1 MATLVFGIVG
11 GSLGGPLGAL
21 IGAQLGN
28 RLDRRLLGIGKPP
41 KPALD
46 ANRLVL
52 DSAYGAPI
60 PLVYG
65 QARVAGHVVW
75 ATEIDERRHDRPRG
89 GKGGGGGGGRNA
101 RFSYFISLAVAVSA
115 RPIQRIAR
123 IWADGKLLRDANGQP
138 LVPFTMT
145 VYPGSAEQPPDPTI
159 QAQEGVADTPPM
171 RGLAYVVIEDLPLSE
186 FGNRIPNLSFEV
198 VADETLDLAT
208 LLGDLAARAGVT
220 ATTSPAL
227 ARPLAGLTIA
237 AELPARQA
245 LEAVIETFDLLVR
258 EQPGGLHFLAPED
271 AVALAVDP
279 GLFGAAAGAQHPAP
293 VTRDRQDRARLPVG
307 IDLAFLDPAR
317 DYQRAIERARRRQPV
332 GRRIE
337 TVESP
342 FVLDAATA
350 RAQAQRL
357 LVARHRAAERIV
369 ASLPLAD
376 ALAVEIG
383 DRLPLP
389 DGGEMLVMGLE
400 ARAGRLTLEGV
411 PVSLPAAAVAPPPPS
426 SPAFPPV
433 LLPPPGPTRV
443 HLLDFPGLLREEDEP
458 LLPVAMAGSSAA
470 WRNGSLLASRDGG
483 ESFAVVAETAA
494 PAVIGDVE
502 QPPGAGP
509 TTFWDE
515 ANSLTVRLL
524 RPEMSLESRSA
535 LSVLNGGNLAM
546 VGAELIQFR
555 DAVLQADGSYRLS
568 GLLRGRQGT
577 EHAVAG
583 HTAGE
588 PFVLIDGGGLA
599 DARIPLALAGRSVL
613 VKPVSNVDDPDA
625 IAADA
630 MTVPLN
636 ALKPL
641 SPAHLRAV
649 RLASGDVRITWIRRT
664 RRNGEWLDGADV
676 PLGEECAC
684 YEVEI
689 CDAAGQAVRTLQ
701 TAQESAVYTAADQQA
716 DFGALPAVLTL
727 RVYQLSA
734 KVGRG
739 RPAEAT
745 FAL

>member
-28 RLDRRLLGIGKPP
+28 RLDRRLLGLKSRG
-41 KPALD
+41 PALD
-46 ANRLVL
+46 RKRLIL
-52 DSAYGAPI
+52 DSEYGAPI

-65 QARVAGHVVW
+65 KARVAGHVIW
-75 ATEIDERRHDRPRG
+75 TTDIDERRQDRPRG

-101 RFSYFISLAVAVSA
+101 KFSYFISLAVAVSA
-115 RPIQRIAR
+115 RPIRRIAR

-145 VYPGSAEQPPDPTI
+145 VYPGSAEQAPDPTI
-159 QAQEGVADTPPM
+159 QAFEGMGDTPPM
-171 RGLAYVVIEDLPLSE
+171 RGLAYVVIEDLPLSA

-198 VADETLDLAT
+198 VADDTLDLAT
-208 LLGDLAARAGVT
+208 LLQDLAARAGVA

-227 ARPLAGLTIA
+227 ARPLGGLAIA
-237 AELPARQA
+237 AELPVRKA

-258 EQPGGLHFLAPED
+258 ERPGGLDFLAPED
-271 AVALAVDP
+271 AQTLTLDP
-279 GLFGAAAGAQHPAP
+279 ALFGAAAGPERAAT
-293 VTRDRQDRARLPVG
+293 VIRDRQDRSRLPVG

-332 GRRIE
+332 GQRIE
-337 TVESP
+337 TVDAP
-342 FVLDAATA
+342 FVLDAGTA
-350 RAQAQRL
+350 RAQAHRL
-357 LVARHRAAERIV
+357 LVARHRAAERI
-369 ASLPLAD
+369 ATGLPLAD

-383 DRLPLP
+383 DRLGLP
-389 DGGEMLVMGLE
+389 DGGEMLVMGME
-400 ARAGRLTLEGV
+400 ARAGRLTIEGV
-411 PVSLPAAAVAPPPPS
+411 PVILPAAALAPPPS
-426 SPAFPPV
+426 SPAFAPV

-443 HLLDFPGLLREEDEP
+443 HLLDFPGLVREEAEP
-458 LLPVAMAGSSAA
+458 LLPVAMAGSSAG
-470 WRNGSLLASRDGG
+470 WRSASLLVSRDGG
-483 ESFAVVAETAA
+483 ERFDIVTDTVA

-502 QPPGAGP
+502 QPPPAGP

-515 ANSLTVRLL
+515 AGSLTVRLL

-535 LSVLNGGNLAM
+535 LAVLNGGNLAM
-546 VGAELIQFR
+546 VGDELLQFR

-583 HTAGE
+583 HVAGE
-588 PFVLIDGGGLA
+588 PFVLVDGGGLA
-599 DARIPLALAGRSVL
+599 DARVPLALAGKPVL
-613 VKPVSNVDDPDA
+613 IKPVSNVDDPDA
-625 IAADA
+625 VAADT
-630 MTVPLN
+630 MTVAFN

-649 RLASGDVRITWIRRT
+649 RLAGGDVRITWIRRT

-684 YEVEI
+684 YELEVL
-689 CDAAGQAVRTLQ
+689 DPAGAVLRSF
-701 TAQESAVYTAADQQA
+701 AVGQESVTYAAADQQA
-716 DFGALPAVLTL
+716 DFGALPAALSL

-734 KVGRG
+734 AVGRG
-739 RPAEAT
+739 WPAEAT
-745 FAL
+745 LAL

>member
-1 MATLVFGIVG
+1 MATLVFGILG

-28 RLDRRLLGIGKPP
+28 RLDRRLFGGKPAR
-41 KPALD
+41 PALD
-46 ANRLVL
+46 ANRLIL
-52 DSAYGAPI
+52 DSEYGAPI

-65 QARVAGHVVW
+65 KARVAGHVIW
-75 ATEIDERRHDRPRG
+75 ATDIDERRHDRPRG
-89 GKGGGGGGGRNA
+89 GKGGGGGGRNA
-101 RFSYFISLAVAVSA
+101 KFSYFVSLAVAVSA

-123 IWADGKLLRDANGQP
+123 IWADGKLLRDANGQSR
-138 LVPFTMT
+138 VPFTMT
-145 VYPGSAEQPPDPTI
+145 VYPGSAEQAPDPTI
-159 QAQEGVADTPPM
+159 QACEGVADTPPM

-198 VADETLDLAT
+198 VADDSLDLAA
-208 LLGDLAARAGVT
+208 LLQDLAARAGVA

-227 ARPLAGLTIA
+227 ARPLAGLAVA
-237 AELPARQA
+237 AELPARRV

-258 EQPGGLHFLAPED
+258 EQPDGLHVLAPED
-271 AVALAVDP
+271 ATALTIAP
-279 GLFGAAAGAQHPAP
+279 TLFGAATAGTERAAA
-293 VTRDRQDRARLPVG
+293 VTRDRQDRARLPIG

-317 DYQRAIERARRRQPV
+317 DYQRAIERARRRQPI
-332 GRRIE
+332 GQRIE
-337 TVESP
+337 TVETP
-342 FVLDAATA
+342 FVLDAADA
-350 RAQAQRL
+350 RAQAHRL

-369 ASLPLAD
+369 TSLPLAD

-383 DRLPLP
+383 DRLSLP
-389 DGGEMLVMGLE
+389 DGGAMLVMGLE
-400 ARAGRLTLEGV
+400 ARADRLVVEGV
-411 PVSLPAAAVAPPPPS
+411 PAILPAAAVAPAPS

-458 LLPVAMAGSSAA
+458 LLPVAMAGSSAG
-470 WRNGSLLASRDGG
+470 WLSGSLLASRDGG
-483 ESFAVVAETAA
+483 ESFAVVTDTAA

-502 QPPGAGP
+502 QPPAAGP

-524 RPEMSLESRSA
+524 RSDMTLESRSA

-568 GLLRGRQGT
+568 GLLRGRQGS

-599 DARIPLALAGRSVL
+599 DVRIPLAFAGQAIPI
-613 VKPVSNVDDPDA
+613 KPVSNVDDPDTV
-625 IAADA
+625 AAETMA
-630 MTVPLN
+630 VAFN

-664 RRNGEWLDGADV
+664 RRNGAWLDGADV

-684 YEVEI
+684 YEVEVL
-689 CDAAGQAVRTLQ
+689 DTGGAVLRSVTV
-701 TAQESAVYTAADQQA
+701 TQESATYTAADQQA
-716 DFGALPAVLTL
+716 DFGGLPTALSL

-739 RPAEAT
+739 WPAEAT
-745 FAL
+745 FTL